1 MKRCIFFLILSLGL
15 LLNFSYAADKIK
27 ICHFTSSL
35 KNKNYVIIEVDQHA
49 LKAHL
54 SHGDLMYD
62 SSPDCSQEAPQPQ

>member
-1 MKRCIFFLILSLGL
+1 MKKYLFFLILSLGL

-27 ICHFTSSL
+27 ICHFTSSS
-35 KNKNYVIIEVDQHA
+35 KNNYVIIEIDQHA

-62 SSPDCSQEAPQPQ
+62 SNPHCSQEAPQLQ

>member
-35 KNKNYVIIEVDQHA
+35 KNNYVIIEVDQDS
-49 LKAHL
+49 LKAYL
-54 SHGDLMYD
+54 AHGDSMYD
-62 SSPDCSQEAPQPQ
+62 HNPGCSQEAPQSQ